1 MLVYAHRHD
10 QPLHAA
16 ALAALTR
23 LAESAEPWAIPV
35 FCLTE
40 FLRVVTHPKIFRT
53 PHTAQEGVAAI
64 ENLLASPSVQ
74 LLNPGRRFSEFLAA
88 TTLEVG
94 AVGNLVF
101 DVQIVALCREH
112 GVREI
117 LTEDRDF
124 DRFRRLRVRRL
135 SVATVPPSG

>member
-1 MLVYAHRHD
+1 MLVYAHRDD
-10 QPLHAA
+10 QPRHAA

-23 LAESAEPWAIPV
+23 LAESPEPWAIPV

-40 FLRVVTHPKIFRT
+40 FLRVVTHPKIFRK
-53 PHTAQEGVAAI
+53 PHTAQEGVRAI

-74 LLNPGRRFSEFLAA
+74 LLNPGHRFPEFLAE

-117 LTEDRDF
+117 LTEGRDF

-135 SVATVPPSG
+135 SGG

>member
-1 MLVYAHRHD
+1 VLVYAHRDD
-10 QPLHAA
+10 QPRHAV

-23 LAESAEPWAIPV
+23 LAESSEPWAIPV

-40 FLRVVTHPKIFRT
+40 FLRVVTHPKIFRK
-53 PHTAQEGVAAI
+53 PHTAQEGVRAI

-74 LLNPGRRFSEFLAA
+74 LLNPGHRFPEFLAE

-135 SVATVPPSG
+135 SGATVPPSG